1 MAEGSHKE
9 FQLKILTPD
18 KETFK
23 GAVSYVKA
31 PGVGGYFGIL
41 LNHAPMLS
49 ALDVGDLEIEADN
62 QRKHY
67 AISGGFLEVLSNQV
81 SVLAETAE
89 IATEIDVT
97 RAEEA
102 RKRAEERMK
111 SSKVDVD
118 IDRAQLA
125 LYRSINRLKISKKI

>member
-18 KETFK
+18 KETFN
-23 GAVSYVKA
+23 GTVSYVKA

-41 LNHAPMLS
+41 VNHAAMLS
-49 ALDVGDLEIEADN
+49 ALDVGELELEAEN
-62 QRKHY
+62 QRKLY
-67 AISGGFLEVLSNQV
+67 AISGGFLEVLNNQV

-89 IATEIDVT
+89 VSTEIDTT
-97 RAEEA
+97 RAEAA

-111 SSKVDVD
+111 SSEFDVD
-118 IDRAQLA
+118 LDRAQLA
-125 LYRSINRLKISKKI
+125 LYRSLNRLKISKKI